1 MSKIFSPF
9 ADGSIVEPKD
19 FVGRRD
25 IIEKFEPYLKD
36 SINGNPN
43 YFLITGEY
51 YIGKSSF
58 LKYLSFYAKE
68 KYKIIS
74 CSWLIENT
82 IEETIEELISLLLW
96 DIKFSQE
103 NCYNKIIEDLHDHI
117 IKIVWSKIKFTKEF
131 LIHVKENFVEFFK
144 YLYDN
149 INDGLFFKKYKGLMI
164 QFTAYWGSNL
174 NLFFEWFN
182 NIIDYC
188 NKSHDEIP
196 FIFTLEL
203 SKEEY
208 NEFIDD
214 EIAKY
219 FICNELKRLSIMMLE
234 YILKIHSTNLIG
246 KYQMMFWIYL
256 LNIAK
261 EIPV

>member
-25 IIEKFEPYLKD
+25 IIEKFEHYLKD

-82 IEETIEELISLLLW
+82 IEETIEELISLLLGG
-96 DIKFSQE
+96 IKFSQE

-164 QFTAYWGSNL
+164 QFTAYWG
-174 NLFFEWFN
+174 
-182 NIIDYC
+182 
-188 NKSHDEIP
+188 
-196 FIFTLEL
+196 
-203 SKEEY
+203 
-208 NEFIDD
+208 
-214 EIAKY
+214 
-219 FICNELKRLSIMMLE
+219 
-234 YILKIHSTNLIG
+234 
-246 KYQMMFWIYL
+246 
-256 LNIAK
+256 
-261 EIPV
+261 V